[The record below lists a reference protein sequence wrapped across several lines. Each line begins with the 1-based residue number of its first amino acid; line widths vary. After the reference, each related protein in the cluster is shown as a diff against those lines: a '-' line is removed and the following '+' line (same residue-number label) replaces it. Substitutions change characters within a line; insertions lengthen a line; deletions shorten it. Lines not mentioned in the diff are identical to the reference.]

1 VTPSQFTTACNE
13 SGQLVTPSQFT
24 TACSESGQLVT
35 PSQFTTARNKSGQL
49 VTQALKLLI
58 CFDLIWTIICHFVL
72 FSFGQ
77 YIVCLSIYSFGVTFW
92 HLQTFPR
99 IPSDIVVV
107 VSW

>member
-1 VTPSQFTTACNE
+1 VTSSEFTTACNE

-24 TACSESGQLVT
+24 TACNESGQLVT
-35 PSQFTTARNKSGQL
+35 HDQFTTACNESGQL
-49 VTQALKLLI
+49 VENYMSF
-58 CFDLIWTIICHFVL
+58 CP

-92 HLQTFPR
+92 YLQTFPR

-107 VSW
+107 N